1 MLQRHVHRSPS
12 TALARCVALR
22 CARRGAC
29 AGGLTSVQEHQ
40 GMLRCAAPAP
50 ELAGLGRRLP
60 LCVPGRAFGMR
71 SLAALL
77 LLAGH
82 RCYADGPP
90 VATEVALAR
99 DTTMP
104 ASSAK
109 SSAAETKK
117 ENELFSWLRDEAGL
131 SQAVID
137 KSKAKLS
144 EEDVDSVEAL
154 QALQKLG
161 DLDDVF
167 SRVPAAQI
175 ADALAAAAAPEVK
188 KNPWENGEPGHWDT
202 VTGEWVPDA
211 PGKKGEKAGQSKQ
224 NVTGPAAKKNPWE
237 TGEPGHWDTATGEW
251 VPDAPAKTG
260 EKAGQSEQNVT
271 GSGAKKNPWETGE
284 PGHWDTV
291 TGKWV
296 PDAPGKKGEKA
307 GQGKAGEGGH
317 GATLPPK
324 EGRCGPLFNETRCDC
339 SQASWAVFCVSENGW
354 CGDSAEHAK
363 ADKLT
368 KYDCPLELR
377 EAEPAEGRCGALF
390 GGARCDCSKDSSFKF
405 CNSENGWCGDS
416 ADHANADAFTR
427 YDCREHLRL
436 SAQPAGRCGPLFE
449 GSRCDC
455 SKDASFQFC
464 NSANGWCGDSAEHAT
479 ADDLAEYD
487 CLTPSVAAD
496 EREAQDRRG
505 PRRSLDAPE
514 VKLQGLEDR
523 CQAAGTRCQAATVP
537 ISADTEKAC
546 SLAAACR
553 LQEAESRSRKA
564 SGGGSTPAA
573 TGIRGERLR
582 YELDSRQGRMTAF

>member
-1 MLQRHVHRSPS
+1 
-12 TALARCVALR
+12 
-22 CARRGAC
+22 
-29 AGGLTSVQEHQ
+29 
-40 GMLRCAAPAP
+40 
-50 ELAGLGRRLP
+50 
-60 LCVPGRAFGMR
+60 MR

-77 LLAGH
+77 LLAAH
-82 RCYADGPP
+82 RCHADGPP
-90 VATEVALAR
+90 AATEVALAR
-99 DTTMP
+99 NTTMP

-175 ADALAAAAAPEVK
+175 ADALAAAAAPDVK
-188 KNPWENGEPGHWDT
+188 KNPWETGEPGHWDT

-224 NVTGPAAKKNPWE
+224 NVTGPA
-237 TGEPGHWDTATGEW
+237 
-251 VPDAPAKTG
+251 
-260 EKAGQSEQNVT
+260 
-271 GSGAKKNPWETGE
+271 KKNPWETGE

-291 TGKWV
+291 TGEWV

-307 GQGKAGEGGH
+307 GQGKAGEGGD

-416 ADHANADAFTR
+416 ADHANADSFTR

-487 CLTPSVAAD
+487 CLSPSVAAD

-505 PRRSLDAPE
+505 SSSLDAPE
-514 VKLQGLEDR
+514 EKVQGLEDR
-523 CQAAGTRCQAATVP
+523 CQAAGKRCQAATVP
-537 ISADTEKAC
+537 ISAATEKAC

-553 LQEAESRSRKA
+553 LQEEESRSRKA

-582 YELDSRQGRMTAF
+582 YELDSRQGRMNAS

>member
-1 MLQRHVHRSPS
+1 
-12 TALARCVALR
+12 
-22 CARRGAC
+22 
-29 AGGLTSVQEHQ
+29 
-40 GMLRCAAPAP
+40 MLRCAAPAP

-117 ENELFSWLRDEAGL
+117 ENELFSWLRDKAGL

-161 DLDDVF
+161 DLADVF
-167 SRVPAAQI
+167 SRVPAQQI
-175 ADALAAAAAPEVK
+175 ADALAAATAPEAK
-188 KNPWENGEPGHWDT
+188 KNPWETGEPGHWDT
-202 VTGEWVPDA
+202 VTGEWVPGPPA
-211 PGKKGEKAGQSKQ
+211 QKGEKGGQSTQ

-237 TGEPGHWDTATGEW
+237 TGEPGHWDTVTGEW
-251 VPDAPAKTG
+251 VPDPP
-260 EKAGQSEQNVT
+260 Q
-271 GSGAKKNPWETGE
+271 
-284 PGHWDTV
+284 
-291 TGKWV
+291 
-296 PDAPGKKGEKA
+296 KGEKG
-307 GQGKAGEGGH
+307 GQSKAGEGGNDH
-317 GATLPPK
+317 TPRGKPVPAATLPPK

-339 SQASWAVFCVSENGW
+339 SQASWAVFCVSANGW
-354 CGDSAEHAK
+354 CGDSAEHAR
-363 ADKLT
+363 ADKIT

-377 EAEPAEGRCGALF
+377 LSEPAEGRCGPLF
-390 GGARCDCSKDSSFKF
+390 DGARCDCSKDSSFKF

-416 ADHANADAFTR
+416 ADHANADEFTK
-427 YDCREHLRL
+427 YDCQHRVRL

-487 CLTPSVAAD
+487 CLSPSVAAD

-505 PRRSLDAPE
+505 SRSLDAPE
-514 VKLQGLEDR
+514 EKVQGLEDR
-523 CQAAGTRCQAATVP
+523 CQAAGKRCQAATVP
-537 ISADTEKAC
+537 ISAATEKAC

-553 LQEAESRSRKA
+553 LQEEESRSRKA

>member
-1 MLQRHVHRSPS
+1 
-12 TALARCVALR
+12 
-22 CARRGAC
+22 
-29 AGGLTSVQEHQ
+29 
-40 GMLRCAAPAP
+40 
-50 ELAGLGRRLP
+50 
-60 LCVPGRAFGMR
+60 MR

-77 LLAGH
+77 LLAAH
-82 RCYADGPP
+82 RCHADGPP
-90 VATEVALAR
+90 ATPEVALAR

-188 KNPWENGEPGHWDT
+188 KNPWETGEPGHWDT

-237 TGEPGHWDTATGEW
+237 TGEPGHWDTVTGEW
-251 VPDAPAKTG
+251 VPGASQKG
-260 EKAGQSEQNVT
+260 EKAGQSKQNVT
-271 GSGAKKNPWETGE
+271 GSEAKKNPWETGE

-291 TGKWV
+291 TGEWV

-416 ADHANADAFTR
+416 ADHANADSFTR

-449 GSRCDC
+449 GTRCDC

-487 CLTPSVAAD
+487 CLSPSVAAD

-505 PRRSLDAPE
+505 SRSLDAPE
-514 VKLQGLEDR
+514 EKVQGLEDR
-523 CQAAGTRCQAATVP
+523 CQAAGKRCQAATVP
-537 ISADTEKAC
+537 ISAATEKAC

-553 LQEAESRSRKA
+553 LQEEESRSRKA

-582 YELDSRQGRMTAF
+582 YELDSRQGRMNAL

>member
-1 MLQRHVHRSPS
+1 
-12 TALARCVALR
+12 
-22 CARRGAC
+22 
-29 AGGLTSVQEHQ
+29 
-40 GMLRCAAPAP
+40 
-50 ELAGLGRRLP
+50 
-60 LCVPGRAFGMR
+60 MR

-77 LLAGH
+77 LLAAH
-82 RCYADGPP
+82 RCHADGPP
-90 VATEVALAR
+90 AATEVALAR
-99 DTTMP
+99 NTTMP

-175 ADALAAAAAPEVK
+175 ADALAAAAAPDVK
-188 KNPWENGEPGHWDT
+188 KNPWETGEPGHWDT

-211 PGKKGEKAGQSKQ
+211 PGKKGEKAGQ
-224 NVTGPAAKKNPWE
+224 
-237 TGEPGHWDTATGEW
+237 
-251 VPDAPAKTG
+251 
-260 EKAGQSEQNVT
+260 
-271 GSGAKKNPWETGE
+271 
-284 PGHWDTV
+284 
-291 TGKWV
+291 
-296 PDAPGKKGEKA
+296 
-307 GQGKAGEGGH
+307 GKAGEGGD

-416 ADHANADAFTR
+416 ADHANADSFTR

-487 CLTPSVAAD
+487 CLSPSVAAD

-505 PRRSLDAPE
+505 SSSLDAPE
-514 VKLQGLEDR
+514 EKVQGLEDR
-523 CQAAGTRCQAATVP
+523 CQAAGKRCQAATVP
-537 ISADTEKAC
+537 ISAATEKAC

-553 LQEAESRSRKA
+553 LQEEESRSRKA

-582 YELDSRQGRMTAF
+582 YELDSRQGRMNAS

>member
-1 MLQRHVHRSPS
+1 M
-12 TALARCVALR
+12 
-22 CARRGAC
+22 
-29 AGGLTSVQEHQ
+29 
-40 GMLRCAAPAP
+40 
-50 ELAGLGRRLP
+50 
-60 LCVPGRAFGMR
+60 PGRAFGMR

-77 LLAGH
+77 LLAAHGYH
-82 RCYADGPP
+82 ADGPP
-90 VATEVALAR
+90 AATEVALAR

-175 ADALAAAAAPEVK
+175 ADALAAAAAPDV
-188 KNPWENGEPGHWDT
+188 
-202 VTGEWVPDA
+202 
-211 PGKKGEKAGQSKQ
+211 
-224 NVTGPAAKKNPWE
+224 
-237 TGEPGHWDTATGEW
+237 
-251 VPDAPAKTG
+251 
-260 EKAGQSEQNVT
+260 
-271 GSGAKKNPWETGE
+271 KKNPWETGE

-291 TGKWV
+291 TGEWV

-416 ADHANADAFTR
+416 ADHANADSFTR

-487 CLTPSVAAD
+487 CLSPSVAAD
-496 EREAQDRRG
+496 EPEAQDRRG
-505 PRRSLDAPE
+505 SRSLDAPE
-514 VKLQGLEDR
+514 EKVQGLEDR
-523 CQAAGTRCQAATVP
+523 CQAAGKRCQAATVP
-537 ISADTEKAC
+537 ISAATEKAC

-553 LQEAESRSRKA
+553 LQEEESRSRKA

-582 YELDSRQGRMTAF
+582 YELDSRQGRMNAL

>member
-1 MLQRHVHRSPS
+1 MHVPAGCRPGGG
-12 TALARCVALR
+12 AAKGV
-22 CARRGAC
+22 ARRRRSAKTFPIWGSQPGASALP
-29 AGGLTSVQEHQ
+29 AGV
-40 GMLRCAAPAP
+40 
-50 ELAGLGRRLP
+50 
-60 LCVPGRAFGMR
+60 VMR
-71 SLAALL
+71 SALL
-77 LLAGH
+77 LLLAAH
-82 RCYADGPP
+82 RCHAGGPP
-90 VATEVALAR
+90 ADTEVALAR
-99 DTTMP
+99 NTTMP

-109 SSAAETKK
+109 STAAETKK
-117 ENELFSWLRDEAGL
+117 ENELFSWLRDKAGL

-161 DLDDVF
+161 DLADVF
-167 SRVPAAQI
+167 SRVPAQQI
-175 ADALAAAAAPEVK
+175 ADALAAATAPE
-188 KNPWENGEPGHWDT
+188 
-202 VTGEWVPDA
+202 
-211 PGKKGEKAGQSKQ
+211 
-224 NVTGPAAKKNPWE
+224 
-237 TGEPGHWDTATGEW
+237 
-251 VPDAPAKTG
+251 
-260 EKAGQSEQNVT
+260 
-271 GSGAKKNPWETGE
+271 AKKNPWETGE

-291 TGKWV
+291 TGEWV
-296 PDAPGKKGEKA
+296 PDPPQKGEKG
-307 GQGKAGEGGH
+307 GQSKVGEGGNGH
-317 GATLPPK
+317 TPRGKPVPAATLPPK

-339 SQASWAVFCVSENGW
+339 SQASWAVFCVSANGW
-354 CGDSAEHAK
+354 CGDSAEHAR
-363 ADKLT
+363 ADKIT

-377 EAEPAEGRCGALF
+377 LSEPAEGRCGPLF
-390 GGARCDCSKDSSFKF
+390 DGARCDCSKDSSFKF

-416 ADHANADAFTR
+416 ADHANADEFTK
-427 YDCREHLRL
+427 YDCQHRVRL

-487 CLTPSVAAD
+487 CLSPSVAAD

-523 CQAAGTRCQAATVP
+523 CQVAGKRCQAATVP